1 MTSVFIHMATYVE
14 IVQCMCL
21 HVAIKIFF
29 KNISQTLCTTKC
41 FLHSGYV
48 MYLCT
53 RLHSSKPKMNN
64 NLRSNGLRNWL
75 YWKILKMY
83 MKMNL
88 ILDEKDNRQ
97 QIKHPNK
104 KGSAQAYKS

>member
-1 MTSVFIHMATYVE
+1 
-14 IVQCMCL
+14 
-21 HVAIKIFF
+21 
-29 KNISQTLCTTKC
+29 
-41 FLHSGYV
+41 

-53 RLHSSKPKMNN
+53 RLHSSKPKMKN
-64 NLRSNGLRNWL
+64 NLCSSGLRNWL

-104 KGSAQAYKS
+104 KESAQA